1 MNKYCILSVSPFF
14 KKKIKKKNFFFFN
27 KKKSINIKKIKK
39 INPKII
45 FVPHWN
51 WKIPKEIFENYLT
64 IGFHAT
70 PLPYGRGGS
79 PVQNMI
85 IRGFGKTKICAIKLT
100 NKIDAGPIYLKKS
113 MTLSGNGDEIFLRM
127 YRKTLEMIKF
137 IIKKIPKE
145 KKQLG
150 KITYFTRRR
159 PEESRL
165 DLNQKNILKVYNFI
179 RMLDINII
187 KNFPKSFVE
196 IGEYKIKFYN
206 SRVLKNKNK
215 KIICNAEITKSS
227 R

>member
-1 MNKYCILSVSPFF
+1 MNKYCIISVSPFF

-27 KKKSINIKKIKK
+27 KKESINIKKIKK

-85 IRGFGKTKICAIKLT
+85 IRGFGKTTICAIKLT
-100 NKIDAGPIYLKKS
+100 NKIDAGPIYLKRNV
-113 MTLSGNGDEIFLRM
+113 TLSGNGDEIFLRI
-127 YRKTLEMIKF
+127 YRKTFEMIKF

-145 KKQLG
+145 KKQFG
-150 KITYFTRRR
+150 KLTYFTRRR
-159 PEESRL
+159 PEQSRL
-165 DLNQKNILKVYNFI
+165 DLNQKNILKVYDFI

-215 KIICNAEITKSS
+215 KIICNVEISKLS
-227 R
+227 

>member
-1 MNKYCILSVSPFF
+1 MNKYCIISVSPFF

-27 KKKSINIKKIKK
+27 RKESINIKKIKK

-100 NKIDAGPIYLKKS
+100 NEIDAGPIYLKRNV
-113 MTLSGNGDEIFLRM
+113 TLSGNGDEIFLRI
-127 YRKTLEMIKF
+127 YRKTFEMIKF

-145 KKQLG
+145 KKQFG
-150 KITYFTRRR
+150 KLTYFTRRR
-159 PEESRL
+159 PEQSRL
-165 DLNQKNILKVYNFI
+165 DLNQKNILKVYDFI

-196 IGEYKIKFYN
+196 IGEYKIIFYN

-215 KIICNAEITKSS
+215 KIICNVEISKLS
-227 R
+227 

>member
-1 MNKYCILSVSPFF
+1 MNKYCIISVSSYF

-27 KKKSINIKKIKK
+27 KKESINIKKIKK

-113 MTLSGNGDEIFLRM
+113 MTLSGNGDEIFLRI

-159 PEESRL
+159 PEESKL
-165 DLNQKNILKVYNFI
+165 DFNQKNILKVYNFI

-206 SRVLKNKNK
+206 PRVLKNKNK
-215 KIICNAEITKSS
+215 KIICNVEISKLS

>member
-1 MNKYCILSVSPFF
+1 MNKYCIISVSPFF
-14 KKKIKKKNFFFFN
+14 KKSLKKKNFFFFSN
-27 KKKSINIKKIKK
+27 KKSLNFKNIKK

-51 WKIPKEIFENYLT
+51 WKIPKEIIENYLT

-85 IRGFGKTKICAIKLT
+85 IRGFDKTTICAIKLT
-100 NKIDAGPIYLKKS
+100 DEIDAGPIYYKKMVS
-113 MTLSGNGDEIFLRM
+113 LSGNGDEIFFRI
-127 YRKTLEMIKF
+127 YRKTLAMIRF

-145 KKQLG
+145 KKQSG
-150 KITYFTRRR
+150 KITYFIRRV

-165 DLNQKNILKVYNFI
+165 DFKQKNILKVYNFI

-187 KNFPKSFVE
+187 NNFPKSFLE
-196 IGEYKIKFYN
+196 IGNYKIKFYN
-206 SRVLKNKNK
+206 PKFIKNKNK
-215 KIICNAEITKSS
+215 KIICNVEISKLS
-227 R
+227 

>member
-1 MNKYCILSVSPFF
+1 MNKYCIISVSPFF

-27 KKKSINIKKIKK
+27 RKESINIKKIKK

-85 IRGFGKTKICAIKLT
+85 IRGFGKTTICAIKLT
-100 NKIDAGPIYLKKS
+100 NKIDAGPIYLKRNV
-113 MTLSGNGDEIFLRM
+113 TLSGNGDEIFLRI

-145 KKQLG
+145 KKQFG

-159 PEESRL
+159 PEQSRL
-165 DLNQKNILKVYNFI
+165 DLNQKNILKVYDFI
-179 RMLDINII
+179 RMLDINVI

-206 SRVLKNKNK
+206 SRVLNNKNK
-215 KIICNAEITKSS
+215 KIICNVEISKLS